1 VHPQGVIWVVSMPG
15 YPRRGGGEP
24 FVGRHDE
31 LAFLRAQLDQAR
43 GGAPTLVVI
52 EGPAGIGKTAL
63 VSRFL
68 AEEDEPVVF
77 QASAAE
83 DESILDYGVLSQ
95 LLRAAHAFT
104 GQSAPLEPRSSLP
117 RPDSH
122 PNPLVAGSAVLAV
135 LGELQ
140 RNGSGPVVIVVDDA
154 HWADLPSLH
163 ALTFMFRRLLAD
175 RVLGILTV
183 RDSADGRL
191 PDGLRRLIARAE
203 TRRLMLEGLGAA
215 DLCTLSSA
223 YGQQPLPVWAG
234 RRLCEHT
241 GGNPLHARALFEQ
254 VPFDALSD
262 VTAPL
267 PAPRSYAL
275 LVLARLAR
283 CGDGARRLVSA
294 ASVLGLSTS
303 LHTAAKLAGV
313 DDPLSAL
320 DEAVKAGLLQERHRA
335 GRGPATEFPHPL
347 IRAAVY
353 QDLGPTRRTRLHEHA
368 ARVVDDDISALRHR
382 LDAAIGP
389 DPGLASELAASAR
402 RSLAA
407 GSWAAGGALLSHAA
421 RLTATDAERAR
432 LSVEAIEAL
441 LFGGQID
448 HATAL
453 AADLPRSADPAVRGY
468 AAGHLAAVT
477 GRVHEAIELLTGAW
491 DSGGHEARP
500 WLAAR
505 IAEQLARLSARQGQG
520 SQAAAWAARALA
532 FSGAQPRS
540 DLIRCVHLIGL
551 GMSGALGEGLALT
564 AALPDPAM
572 ASVAELDTLLGRG
585 LLRTW
590 ADDLGAAVRDLRGVL
605 AAGRDRSV
613 PFRLLAAAALSQA
626 EYRLGLW
633 NDALLHAELA
643 DSIAREVSHTGL
655 VPMSVMVT
663 ALVAAARGDWEVAA
677 ASVSDARDSAEH
689 TGCLSGLV
697 CAANADAYLAAA
709 RGDSKRVVTGLR
721 SLLDLESGRAVLESG
736 VAGWQDLLAEALAAG
751 GELDA
756 AEEVLVAYEA
766 RAASRGRHSVLA
778 NAGRARGILYL
789 ARRDGAAA
797 EAAFRTGLEHAA
809 QVSVPFDQARLE
821 LAYGAFLRR
830 AGKRAA
836 AAQHLQAAQAALR
849 RLGARPYLNRCGSE
863 LAACGRTPS
872 TTPQPRVSGLTPQE
886 HAVARL
892 ASQGLTN
899 GQIARRL
906 VLSVKTIEYHLSH
919 AYAKLNVTSRVAL
932 AAALGGDAQWSAV
945 GR

>member
-1 VHPQGVIWVVSMPG
+1 MVSMPG
-15 YPRRGGGEP
+15 YPLRGRGEP
-24 FVGRHDE
+24 FVGRNDE
-31 LAFLRAQLDQAR
+31 LALLRAQLDKAR
-43 GGAPTLVVI
+43 GGAPALVVI

-63 VSRFL
+63 VNRFL
-68 AEEDEPVVF
+68 AEEDEPVVL
-77 QASAAE
+77 QASGAE
-83 DESILDYGVLSQ
+83 EESILDYGVLSQ
-95 LLRAAHAFT
+95 LFRAAYALA
-104 GQSAPLEPRSSLP
+104 GQSASLEPWSSLP
-117 RPDSH
+117 CPESH
-122 PNPLVAGSAVLAV
+122 PNPLAAGSAVLDV
-135 LGELQ
+135 LRELY
-140 RNGSGPVVIVVDDA
+140 RNGSDRVVIAVDDA
-154 HWADLPSLH
+154 HWSDSPSLH
-163 ALTFMFRRLLAD
+163 ALTFMFRRLLTERA
-175 RVLGILTV
+175 LGILTI

-191 PDGLRRLIARAE
+191 PDGLSRLIARPG
-203 TRRLMLEGLGAA
+203 TRRLTLEGLNAA

-223 YGQQPLPVWAG
+223 YGQRPLPVWAS

-241 GGNPLHARALFEQ
+241 GGNPLHARALFQQ

-283 CGDGARRLVSA
+283 CSDDARRLVSA

-303 LHTAAKLAGV
+303 LHTAAKLAGI

-320 DEAVKAGLLQERHRA
+320 DEAVKAGLLREEHRA
-335 GRGPATEFPHPL
+335 GQGPATEFPHPL

-382 LDAAIGP
+382 LDAAVGP
-389 DPGLASELAASAR
+389 DSGLADELAASAR
-402 RSLAA
+402 RSLSA

-421 RLTATDAERAR
+421 RLTATDAQRAR

-441 LFGGQID
+441 IFGGHID
-448 HATAL
+448 EATAV

-477 GRVHEAIELLTGAW
+477 GRVHEAIELLTVAW
-491 DSGGHEARP
+491 DSSGHDARP

-532 FSGAQPRS
+532 FSEAQPRS

-551 GMSGALGEGLALT
+551 GMCGSIGEGLALT
-564 AALPDPAM
+564 SALPDPAV

-605 AAGRDRSV
+605 AASRDRSV
-613 PFRLLAAAALSQA
+613 SFRLLAEAALSQA

-633 NDALLHAELA
+633 NEAILHAEMAASL
-643 DSIAREVSHTGL
+643 AREAGQIGL
-655 VPMSVMVT
+655 VPMSATVMAYVS
-663 ALVAAARGDWEVAA
+663 AAKGDWEVAA
-677 ASVSDARDSAEH
+677 ASVADAHGSAEH
-689 TGCLSGLV
+689 TGCRSGFAY
-697 CAANADAYLAAA
+697 AASAEAYLAAA
-709 RGDSKRVVTGLR
+709 RGDFKRVVTGLR
-721 SLLDLESGRAVLESG
+721 SLLEMESGGVLEPG
-736 VAGWQDLLAEALAAG
+736 VLDWQDLLVDALAAV
-751 GELDA
+751 GELDE
-756 AEEVLVAYEA
+756 AEKVLAAYEA
-766 RAASRGRHSVLA
+766 LAASRGRHSVLA
-778 NAGRARGILYL
+778 NVGRARGNLCL

-797 EAAFRTGLEHAA
+797 EAAFRSGLEHAA
-809 QVSVPFDQARLE
+809 QVSVPFDRARLE

-849 RLGARPYLNRCGSE
+849 RLGARPYLDRCGSE

-919 AYAKLNVTSRVAL
+919 AYAKLNITSRVAL
-932 AAALGGDAQWSAV
+932 AVALSGDAQWSAV